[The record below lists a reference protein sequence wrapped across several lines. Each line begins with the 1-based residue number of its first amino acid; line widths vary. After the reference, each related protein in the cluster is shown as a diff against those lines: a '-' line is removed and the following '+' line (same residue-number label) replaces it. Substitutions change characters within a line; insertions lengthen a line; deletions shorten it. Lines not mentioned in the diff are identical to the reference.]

1 MYRLYGNAGTA
12 GVEYF
17 HSTNGVEEGVS
28 GTVEVTTWDPTGEG
42 FTGTFTATTDAGTEI
57 TSGNF
62 WEAK

>member
-1 MYRLYGNAGTA
+1 M
-12 GVEYF
+12 
-17 HSTNGVEEGVS
+17 S

-42 FTGTFTATTDAGTEI
+42 FTGTFNATTDGGTEI